1 MKIFAA
7 AKVLQAKQALPLGAG
22 EKFFRFS
29 IAICINCVG
38 KMLI

>member
-1 MKIFAA
+1 MKMFAV
-7 AKVLQAKQALPLGAG
+7 AKILQAKQALLLGAG

-29 IAICINCVG
+29 IAICINCIG